1 MTTGLAAIRELR
13 NTLVPREFDG
23 EAAEAVA
30 SGLRDAKA
38 DNTRRAY
45 ASAWQR
51 FQAWAD
57 AGGHQALPA
66 TPGAVALYL
75 GYLAAAGPSHP
86 SSRPRPPSLTSTPP
100 PASRRPTTPPATHW
114 WRRP

>member
-38 DNTRRAY
+38 DNSRRA
-45 ASAWQR
+45 
-51 FQAWAD
+51 
-57 AGGHQALPA
+57 
-66 TPGAVALYL
+66 
-75 GYLAAAGPSHP
+75 
-86 SSRPRPPSLTSTPP
+86 
-100 PASRRPTTPPATHW
+100 
-114 WRRP
+114 